1 MADKKQNN
9 SKNDALYQWISYDLQ
24 RMKAELMK
32 EMKISS
38 IQLGALY
45 DRVKADKDESS
56 TAIAQEIRYS
66 YKQNQNIY
74 DGIASMVKGEIS
86 EKLNALQEKLQA
98 IDKLET
104 ILNDLGE
111 LKYNYSQ
118 LQTSFEGVSAWT
130 EGATPKLDQL
140 VEKSDYLEAIY
151 AKVADQNCEL
161 SEEECAKIANA
172 VDEKSSVHS
181 AQVLEAINAIPVAEN
196 VDYTRIVEEVG
207 DKVLELLN
215 ELKATETAPVVENA
229 PIDYEKI
236 AGDTAGKVVE
246 SLPYPDR
253 VDYARIEAMLA
264 NVSVSAPEVDY
275 ERLAEVVASKVVV
288 PEIDYDRLAEAVA
301 EKITAKGMSADVVLD
316 DEGIAKVAEA
326 VSEKIA
332 VPQAEAV
339 DYDRV
344 AEIVEEKF
352 SSISIVCEYQPVEEE
367 VVEEAVEEA
376 PVEEVAEEPVVEEA
390 PVEEVVEEP
399 VVEETPVVEEPVVDT
414 AQAEAE
420 KELAVA
426 ESVAFEEDM
435 QGQLVDA
442 ETGLVVRLK
451 RSFTAKLRQSEE
463 VVKEFYSDVKNG
475 LVSYKRINSNVSWH
489 GDRFNYGRDTVAK
502 INICGKTLC
511 VYLALDPNDPELKST
526 VYHQKDV
533 GNQKA
538 YESTPFMVKVKS
550 EAGAKKAVRL
560 VSILA
565 EKLGAEKEE
574 NYQEVNYVQE
584 YAYQSTK
591 QLYEEGFIK
600 ATKEKKVD
608 LSNF

>member
-24 RMKAELMK
+24 RMKAEIMK

-45 DRVKADKDESS
+45 DRVKADKDDSS
-56 TAIAQEIRYS
+56 QAIAQEIRYS

-74 DGIASMVKGEIS
+74 DGISAMVKGEIS

-104 ILNDLGE
+104 ILADLGE
-111 LKYNYSQ
+111 LKYSYSQ
-118 LQTSFEGVSAWT
+118 LQASYETISAWT

-161 SEEECAKIANA
+161 SEDECAKIANA
-172 VDEKSSVHS
+172 VDEKTSVHS
-181 AQVLEAINAIPVAEN
+181 AQVLDAINAIPVAEN

-207 DKVLELLN
+207 DKMLELLN
-215 ELKATETAPVVENA
+215 ELKATETEPVVVENET
-229 PIDYEKI
+229 IDYDKI
-236 AGDTAGKVVE
+236 VGETACKVVE

-253 VDYARIEAMLA
+253 VDYARIQSMFA
-264 NVSVSAPEVDY
+264 NIPAPAIDY
-275 ERLAEVVASKVVV
+275 DRLAEAVAAKVVV
-288 PEIDYDRLAEAVA
+288 PQATLEIDYDRLAEAVA

-316 DEGIAKVAEA
+316 DEGIAKLAEA
-326 VSEKIA
+326 VSEKVAIPA
-332 VPQAEAV
+332 VEGV

-344 AEIVEEKF
+344 ADIVEEKL

-367 VVEEAVEEA
+367 ITEEA
-376 PVEEVAEEPVVEEA
+376 PVEETVEEVVEETPVEETVEEA
-390 PVEEVVEEP
+390 PVEEVVEEAP
-399 VVEETPVVEEPVVDT
+399 VEETQTEV
-414 AQAEAE
+414 E

-463 VVKEFYSDVKNG
+463 SIKEYYSSLKNS

-489 GDRFNYGRDTVAK
+489 GDRFNLGRETIAK

-550 EAGAKKAVRL
+550 DAGAKKAVRL
-560 VSILA
+560 VAILA
-565 EKLGAEKEE
+565 EKLGTEKEE
-574 NYQEVNYVQE
+574 NYQDVNYVE
-584 YAYQSTK
+584 EFAYQSTK

>member
-45 DRVKADKDESS
+45 DRVKADKDDSS
-56 TAIAQEIRYS
+56 AAIAQEIRYS

-74 DGIASMVKGEIS
+74 DGIASMVKGEVS
-86 EKLNALQEKLQA
+86 EKLNAVQEKLQA
-98 IDKLET
+98 IEKLET

-111 LKYNYSQ
+111 LKYSYSQ
-118 LQTSFEGVSAWT
+118 LQGAFEGVSAWT

-151 AKVADQNCEL
+151 AKVADQTCEL

-181 AQVLEAINAIPVAEN
+181 AQVIEAINAIPVAEN

-207 DKVLELLN
+207 DKMLELLN
-215 ELKATETAPVVENA
+215 ELKATETVAEVAEYEA
-229 PIDYEKI
+229 IDYEKI

-264 NVSVSAPEVDY
+264 NVTATAPEIDY
-275 ERLAEVVASKVVV
+275 DRLAEAVASKVVV
-288 PEIDYDRLAEAVA
+288 SQTAPEIDYDRLAEAVA
-301 EKITAKGMSADVVLD
+301 EKITMKGMSADVVLD
-316 DEGIAKVAEA
+316 EEGIAKVAEA
-326 VSEKIA
+326 VAEKIA
-332 VPQAEAV
+332 IPQAEAV

-344 AEIVEEKF
+344 AEIVEEKL
-352 SSISIVCEYQPVEEE
+352 SSISIVCEYEPVEEVTEE
-367 VVEEAVEEA
+367 VVEEA
-376 PVEEVAEEPVVEEA
+376 PV
-390 PVEEVVEEP
+390 VEEVVEETIAE
-399 VVEETPVVEEPVVDT
+399 VVEETPAVEEAPAVEEVVDT

-463 VVKEFYSDVKNG
+463 DVKAYYSDVKNS

-489 GDRFNYGRDTVAK
+489 GDRFNLGRDTIAK

-560 VSILA
+560 VAILA
-565 EKLGAEKEE
+565 DKLGAEKEE
-574 NYQEVNYVQE
+574 NFQDVNYVQE

>member
-24 RMKAELMK
+24 RMKAEIMK

-45 DRVKADKDESS
+45 DRVKADKDDSS
-56 TAIAQEIRYS
+56 QAIAQEIRYS

-74 DGIASMVKGEIS
+74 DGISSMVKGEIS

-104 ILNDLGE
+104 ILADLGE
-111 LKYNYSQ
+111 LKYSYSQ
-118 LQTSFEGVSAWT
+118 LQASYETISAWT

-172 VDEKSSVHS
+172 VDEKTSVHS
-181 AQVLEAINAIPVAEN
+181 AQVLDAISAIPVAEN

-207 DKVLELLN
+207 DKMLELLN
-215 ELKATETAPVVENA
+215 ELKATETAPVVVENET
-229 PIDYEKI
+229 IDYDKI
-236 AGDTAGKVVE
+236 VGETACKVVE

-253 VDYARIEAMLA
+253 VDYARIQSMFA
-264 NVSVSAPEVDY
+264 NISAPEIDY
-275 ERLAEVVASKVVV
+275 DRLADAVAAKVVV
-288 PEIDYDRLAEAVA
+288 PQATLEIDYDRLAEAVA

-316 DEGIAKVAEA
+316 DEGIAKLAEA
-326 VSEKIA
+326 VSEKVA
-332 VPQAEAV
+332 VPKAEGV

-344 AEIVEEKF
+344 ADIVEEKL

-367 VVEEAVEEA
+367 IAEEA
-376 PVEEVAEEPVVEEA
+376 PVEEVVEETVEEVVEEIVEEA
-390 PVEEVVEEP
+390 PVEEVVEE
-399 VVEETPVVEEPVVDT
+399 TQTD
-414 AQAEAE
+414 AE

-463 VVKEFYSDVKNG
+463 SIKEYYSDLKNS

-489 GDRFNYGRDTVAK
+489 GDRFNLGRETIAK

-550 EAGAKKAVRL
+550 DAGAKKAVRL
-560 VSILA
+560 VAILA
-565 EKLGAEKEE
+565 EKLGTEKEE
-574 NYQEVNYVQE
+574 NYQNVNYVE
-584 YAYQSTK
+584 EFAYQSTK